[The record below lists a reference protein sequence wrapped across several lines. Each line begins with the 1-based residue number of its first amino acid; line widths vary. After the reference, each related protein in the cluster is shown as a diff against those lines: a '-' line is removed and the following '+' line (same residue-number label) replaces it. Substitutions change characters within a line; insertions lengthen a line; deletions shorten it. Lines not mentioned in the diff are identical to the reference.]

1 MLKTGFPGDGE
12 ARFCIYPK
20 EERVRV
26 HVLGSGAGGGFPQWN
41 CNCPNCHDFRA
52 GRVKAQ
58 ARTQA
63 SLAVSADGQD
73 WVLINAGPDIRQQ
86 IQAFSALEPAHSP
99 RHTPISAVL
108 LTNAEI
114 DHVAGLLSLRES
126 QPLSLYASHQVQA
139 WLLET
144 NAMFRTVCA
153 PPRCTWHGLEYGAA
167 YDLIGVDGQP
177 SGLVYEAFVV
187 PGRAPAYLL
196 GRVSDW
202 SEAAVGYRISDC
214 RSGRSLVY
222 VPGIKAL
229 DDSVMAYLRNCDAFF
244 LDGTCWTDDEMI
256 SVGLAQK
263 TSLSMG
269 HIPMTGPDGSLAGLA
284 ALDKVRKIYTHL
296 NNTNPV
302 LIEDSDQR
310 RTVEAAGWEV
320 AFDGMDF
327 EV

>member
-1 MLKTGFPGDGE
+1 M
-12 ARFCIYPK
+12 
-20 EERVRV
+20 RV

-41 CNCPNCHDFRA
+41 CNCANCRNLRA
-52 GRVKAQ
+52 GTLNAH
-58 ARTQA
+58 ARTQ
-63 SLAVSADGQD
+63 SSIVISADQER
-73 WVLINAGPDIRQQ
+73 WYLINAGPDIRQQ
-86 IQAFSALEPAHSP
+86 IQAFSALEPKSSP

-114 DHVAGLLSLRES
+114 DHVAGLLSIRES
-126 QPLSLYASHQVQA
+126 QPLTLYATQQVEG
-139 WLLET
+139 WIMDT
-144 NAMFRTVCA
+144 NAMFRTVCG
-153 PPRCTWHGLEYGAA
+153 PPRCTWHTVQYGGQH
-167 YDLIGVDGQP
+167 DLIGVDGQP
-177 SGLVYEAFVV
+177 SGLRYEAFTV

-196 GRVSDW
+196 GQVSDW
-202 SEAAVGYRISDC
+202 SEASIGYKIIDT

-222 VPGIKAL
+222 LPGIKEL
-229 DDSVMAYLRNCDAFF
+229 DDTVMPQLQSCDAFF

-269 HIPMTGPDGSLAGLA
+269 HIPMTGPDGSLEQLA
-284 ALDKVRKIYTHL
+284 SLPNVRKIYTHL

-302 LIEDSDQR
+302 LIEDSDER
-310 RTVEAAGWEV
+310 RAVEDAGWEV

>member
-1 MLKTGFPGDGE
+1 M
-12 ARFCIYPK
+12 
-20 EERVRV
+20 RV

-41 CNCPNCHDFRA
+41 CNCANCRNFRA
-52 GRVKAQ
+52 GTVNAQ
-58 ARTQA
+58 ARTQ
-63 SLAVSADGQD
+63 SSIAVSADNER
-73 WVLINAGPDIRQQ
+73 WYLINAGPDIRHQ
-86 IQAFSALEPAHSP
+86 IQTFPALAPKSSP

-126 QPLSLYASHQVQA
+126 QPLSLYATQQVQG
-139 WLLET
+139 WILET
-144 NAMFRTVCA
+144 NAMFRTVCG
-153 PPRCTWHGLEYGAA
+153 PPRCTWHTVRYGGSHN
-167 YDLIGVDGQP
+167 LIGVDGKP
-177 SGLVYEAFVV
+177 SGLRYEAFTV

-196 GRVSDW
+196 GRVSNW
-202 SEAAVGYRISDC
+202 SEASIGYKFIEQ

-222 VPGIKAL
+222 LPGIKEL
-229 DDSVMAYLRNCDAFF
+229 DETVMPQLQSCDAFF

-263 TSLSMG
+263 TSVSMG
-269 HIPMTGPDGSLAGLA
+269 HIPMTGPNGSLEQLA
-284 ALDKVRKIYTHL
+284 SLHPVRKIYTHL

-302 LIEDSDQR
+302 LIEDSAER
-310 RTVEAAGWEV
+310 RAVEAAGWEV

>member
-52 GRVKAQ
+52 GTVKAQ

-63 SLAVSADGQD
+63 SIAVSADGQG

-86 IQAFSALEPAHSP
+86 IQAFPALEPAHSP

-126 QPLSLYASHQVQA
+126 QPLSLYASRQVQA

-153 PPRCTWHGLEYGAA
+153 PPRCTWHSLEYGAT

-177 SGLVYEAFVV
+177 SGLSYEAFVV

-196 GRVSDW
+196 GQVSDW
-202 SEAAVGYRISDC
+202 SEASVGYRISDC
-214 RSGRSLVY
+214 HSGRSLVY

-229 DDSVMAYLRNCDAFF
+229 DDSVMAYLWNCDAFF

-269 HIPMTGPDGSLAGLA
+269 HIPMTGPDGSLEGLA
-284 ALDKVRKIYTHL
+284 ALDESPENLHPSEQYQPRTHRGL
-296 NNTNPV
+296 GPAP
-302 LIEDSDQR
+302 DS
-310 RTVEAAGWEV
+310 
-320 AFDGMDF
+320 
-327 EV
+327 

>member
-1 MLKTGFPGDGE
+1 MLQTGFSVAGE
-12 ARFCIYPK
+12 ARFCIYE

-41 CNCPNCHDFRA
+41 CNCLNCRNFRA
-52 GRVKAQ
+52 GTVRAR

-63 SLAVSADGQD
+63 SIAVSADGQG
-73 WVLINAGPDIRQQ
+73 WYLINAGPDIRQQ
-86 IQAFSALEPAHSP
+86 IQTFPALEPDRSP
-99 RHTPISAVL
+99 RHTPISAIL

-126 QPLSLYASHQVQA
+126 QPLSLYASHQVQG

-153 PPRCTWHGLEYGAA
+153 PPRCRWHSLEYGTAH
-167 YDLIGVDGQP
+167 DLIGVEGKP
-177 SGLVYEAFVV
+177 SGLSYEAFVV
-187 PGRAPAYLL
+187 SGRAPAYLL

-202 SEAAVGYRISDC
+202 SEASVGYKIIDRH
-214 RSGRSLVY
+214 SGRSLVY

-229 DDSVMAYLRNCDAFF
+229 NDRVLAYLRNCDTFF

-269 HIPMTGPDGSLAGLA
+269 HIPMTGPDGSLEQLA
-284 ALDKVRKIYTHL
+284 SSGKVRKVYTHL

-302 LIEDSDQR
+302 LIEDSAER